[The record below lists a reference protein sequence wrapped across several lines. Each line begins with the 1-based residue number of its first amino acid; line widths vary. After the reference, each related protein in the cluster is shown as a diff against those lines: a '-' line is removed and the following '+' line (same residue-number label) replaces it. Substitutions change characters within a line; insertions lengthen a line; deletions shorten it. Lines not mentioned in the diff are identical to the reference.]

1 MSNGEHRAS
10 DASEWPGLMH
20 GMLDGTLDD
29 AARARFAAEVAA
41 DPARAT
47 DFARMA
53 MLHDAIEREM
63 TAGAV
68 GRSTAR
74 RTRWMLSVQ
83 RAAAAVAIA
92 AAVGVLAFVGLRG
105 SDANAAHAELARIA
119 SMSPAGQRTYVIHA
133 LRDDGR
139 PRGREQRR
147 AEPPSPRGAARAQP
161 SIDEATLV
169 VGTGGAYVLTR
180 TGEDGRRTVSGSDGR
195 LSWNVPERGAVRVSR
210 DLQRFRGALP
220 GEQHDLPFVDPK
232 DGLDAL
238 MRSYDVVL
246 GPAREID
253 GHAVRSIVATRR
265 ADVQRGPK
273 GVELWYDP
281 ETAVIRRMELD
292 RLPQA
297 QGGPR
302 AVVLELL
309 DESPLD
315 PRQFMHE
322 SHHDADRVVITED

>member
-1 MSNGEHRAS
+1 MSGSEHRAIE
-10 DASEWPGLMH
+10 ASEWAGLMH

-41 DPARAT
+41 DPARARE
-47 DFARMA
+47 FARVA
-53 MLHDAIEREM
+53 MMHDAIEREM
-63 TAGAV
+63 TAGAI

-74 RTRWMLSVQ
+74 RTRWLLSVR
-83 RAAAAVAIA
+83 RATAAVAIA
-92 AAVGVLAFVGLRG
+92 AVVGVLAFLGLRG
-105 SDANAAHAELARIA
+105 SSANAAHAELARIA
-119 SMSPAGQRTYVIHA
+119 SISPPGQRTYVIHA

-139 PRGREQRR
+139 QRGREQRR
-147 AEPPSPRGAARAQP
+147 AEPTSPRGVRTQP
-161 SIDEATLV
+161 PIDEATLI
-169 VGTGGAYVLTR
+169 VGTSGAYVLVR
-180 TGEDGRRTVSGSDGR
+180 TGEDGARTVSGSDGR

-210 DLQRFRGALP
+210 DPQRFRGALP

-246 GPAREID
+246 GPARELD
-253 GHAVRSIVATRR
+253 GHVVRSIVATRR

-281 ETAVIRRMELD
+281 DTAVIRRMELD

>member
-1 MSNGEHRAS
+1 MSGSGHRAS
-10 DASEWPGLMH
+10 EASEWAGLMH

-29 AARARFAAEVAA
+29 AARARFAAEIAA
-41 DPARAT
+41 DPARARE
-47 DFARMA
+47 FARVA
-53 MLHDAIEREM
+53 MMHDAIEREM
-63 TAGAV
+63 TAGAI

-74 RTRWMLSVQ
+74 RSRWMLSVR

-92 AAVGVLAFVGLRG
+92 AAVGVLAFLGLRG
-105 SDANAAHAELARIA
+105 SSANAAQAELARIA
-119 SMSPAGQRTYVIHA
+119 SISPVGQRTYVIHA

-139 PRGREQRR
+139 QRGREPRR
-147 AEPPSPRGAARAQP
+147 AEQASPRGARMQP
-161 SIDEATLV
+161 SIDEATLI
-169 VGTGGAYVLTR
+169 VGTSGAYVLVR
-180 TGEDGRRTVSGSDGR
+180 TGEDGARTVSGSDGR

-210 DLQRFRGALP
+210 DPQRFRGALP

-246 GPAREID
+246 GPSRNID
-253 GHAVRSIVATRR
+253 GHAVRSLVATRR

-309 DESPLD
+309 DESPID

-322 SHHDADRVVITED
+322 SHHDANRLVIKED

>member
-1 MSNGEHRAS
+1 MSGSEHRAI
-10 DASEWPGLMH
+10 DASEWAGLMH

-29 AARARFAAEVAA
+29 AARARFAAEVVA
-41 DPARAT
+41 DPARARE
-47 DFARMA
+47 FARVA
-53 MLHDAIEREM
+53 MMHDAIEREM
-63 TAGAV
+63 TAGAI

-74 RTRWMLSVQ
+74 RTRWLLSVR

-92 AAVGVLAFVGLRG
+92 AVVGVLAFLGLRG
-105 SDANAAHAELARIA
+105 SSANAAHAELARIA
-119 SMSPAGQRTYVIHA
+119 SISPAGQRTYVIHA
-133 LRDDGR
+133 LRDDR
-139 PRGREQRR
+139 RQRGREQRR
-147 AEPPSPRGAARAQP
+147 AEPTSPRGAHAQP
-161 SIDEATLV
+161 SIDEATLI
-169 VGTGGAYVLTR
+169 VGMSGAYVLVR
-180 TGEDGRRTVSGSDGR
+180 TAEDGARTVSGSDGR

-265 ADVQRGPK
+265 ADVPRGPK

>member
-1 MSNGEHRAS
+1 MSNGERRAS

-47 DFARMA
+47 EFARMA

-74 RTRWMLSVQ
+74 RTRWMLFVQ

-92 AAVGVLAFVGLRG
+92 AAVGLLAFVGLRG

-169 VGTGGAYVLTR
+169 VGTGGAYVLIR

-322 SHHDADRVVITED
+322 SHHDGDRLVIKED

>member
-1 MSNGEHRAS
+1 
-10 DASEWPGLMH
+10 
-20 GMLDGTLDD
+20 
-29 AARARFAAEVAA
+29 
-41 DPARAT
+41 
-47 DFARMA
+47 
-53 MLHDAIEREM
+53 
-63 TAGAV
+63 
-68 GRSTAR
+68 
-74 RTRWMLSVQ
+74 
-83 RAAAAVAIA
+83 
-92 AAVGVLAFVGLRG
+92 
-105 SDANAAHAELARIA
+105 
-119 SMSPAGQRTYVIHA
+119 MSPAGQRTYVIHA

-169 VGTGGAYVLTR
+169 VGTGGAYVLIR

-322 SHHDADRVVITED
+322 SHHDGDRLVIKED

>member
-147 AEPPSPRGAARAQP
+147 AEPPSPRGAARVR
-161 SIDEATLV
+161 V
-169 VGTGGAYVLTR
+169 V
-180 TGEDGRRTVSGSDGR
+180 RRTER
-195 LSWNVPERGAVRVSR
+195 LLHHLLFGTQPHRDEHRERHQKRRPRDPVRHHQRLTEAVQQ
-210 DLQRFRGALP
+210 QR
-220 GEQHDLPFVDPK
+220 H
-232 DGLDAL
+232 
-238 MRSYDVVL
+238 
-246 GPAREID
+246 
-253 GHAVRSIVATRR
+253 VA
-265 ADVQRGPK
+265 P
-273 GVELWYDP
+273 
-281 ETAVIRRMELD
+281 
-292 RLPQA
+292 
-297 QGGPR
+297 
-302 AVVLELL
+302 
-309 DESPLD
+309 
-315 PRQFMHE
+315 
-322 SHHDADRVVITED
+322 

>member
-1 MSNGEHRAS
+1 MSGSEHGAS
-10 DASEWPGLMH
+10 EANEWPGLMH

-41 DPARAT
+41 DPARARE
-47 DFARMA
+47 FARVA
-53 MLHDAIEREM
+53 MLHDALDREM
-63 TAGAV
+63 TAGAI

-74 RTRWMLSVQ
+74 RTRWMLSVR
-83 RAAAAVAIA
+83 RAAAAVGIA
-92 AAVGVLAFVGLRG
+92 AVVGALVFVGLRG
-105 SDANAAHAELARIA
+105 SSANAAQTELARIA
-119 SMSPAGQRTYVIHA
+119 SISPAGQRTYVIHA

-139 PRGREQRR
+139 QRGRDQRR
-147 AEPPSPRGAARAQP
+147 AEPTSPRGARVQP
-161 SIDEATLV
+161 SIDEATLI
-169 VGTGGAYVLTR
+169 VGTPGAYVLVR
-180 TGEDGRRTVSGSDGR
+180 TGDDGARTVSGSDGR

-210 DLQRFRGALP
+210 DPQRFRGALP

-246 GPAREID
+246 GPSREID

-322 SHHDADRVVITED
+322 SHHDADRLVIKED

>member
-1 MSNGEHRAS
+1 
-10 DASEWPGLMH
+10 MH

-29 AARARFAAEVAA
+29 AGHARFSAEVSG
-41 DPARAT
+41 DPARARE
-47 DFARMA
+47 FARMA
-53 MLHDAIEREM
+53 MLHDAIDREM
-63 TAGAV
+63 TAGAL

-74 RTRWMLSVQ
+74 RARWMLSV
-83 RAAAAVAIA
+83 RRGAAAIA
-92 AAVGVLAFVGLRG
+92 LAAVVGALVFVGLRG
-105 SDANAAHAELARIA
+105 SNANAAQAELARIA
-119 SMSPAGQRTYVIHA
+119 AVSAAGQRTYVIHA

-139 PRGREQRR
+139 QRGRGQQR
-147 AEPPSPRGAARAQP
+147 AESPSPRGASRMQP

-169 VGTGGAYVLTR
+169 VGPPGAYVLVR
-180 TGEDGRRTVSGSDGR
+180 TGEDGARTVSGSDGR

-210 DLQRFRGALP
+210 DPQRFRGALP

-246 GPAREID
+246 GPSREID
-253 GHAVRSIVATRR
+253 GHALRSIVATRR

-281 ETAVIRRMELD
+281 ESAVIRRMELN

-302 AVVLELL
+302 TVVLELL

-322 SHHDADRVVITED
+322 SHHDADRVVIKED

>member
-1 MSNGEHRAS
+1 MSDSEHRAS
-10 DASEWPGLMH
+10 EAGEWAGLMH

-29 AARARFAAEVAA
+29 AACARFAAEVAA
-41 DPARAT
+41 DPARARE
-47 DFARMA
+47 FARVA

-63 TAGAV
+63 TAGAI

-74 RTRWMLSVQ
+74 RSRWMFSVR

-105 SDANAAHAELARIA
+105 SSANAAQAELARIA
-119 SMSPAGQRTYVIHA
+119 SISPAGQRTYVIHA

>member
-1 MSNGEHRAS
+1 MSDSEHRAS
-10 DASEWPGLMH
+10 EAGEWAGLMH

-29 AARARFAAEVAA
+29 AACARFAAEVAA
-41 DPARAT
+41 DPARARE
-47 DFARMA
+47 FARVA

-63 TAGAV
+63 TAGAI

-74 RTRWMLSVQ
+74 RSRWMLSVR

-105 SDANAAHAELARIA
+105 SSANAAQAELARIA
-119 SMSPAGQRTYVIHA
+119 SISPAGQRTYVIHA
-133 LRDDGR
+133 LRADGR
-139 PRGREQRR
+139 QRGRDQRR
-147 AEPPSPRGAARAQP
+147 AEPTSPRGARAQP
-161 SIDEATLV
+161 SIDEATLI
-169 VGTGGAYVLTR
+169 VGTSGAYVLVR
-180 TGEDGRRTVSGSDGR
+180 TGEDGARTVSGSDGR

-210 DLQRFRGALP
+210 DPQRFRGALP

-232 DGLDAL
+232 DGLEAL

-246 GPAREID
+246 GPSRDID
-253 GHAVRSIVATRR
+253 GHAVRSLVATRR

-281 ETAVIRRMELD
+281 DTAVIRRMELD

-309 DESPLD
+309 DESPFD

-322 SHHDADRVVITED
+322 SHHDADRLVIKED